1 MEKLIEFTGL
11 IAAPFTPMHKD
22 GSLNT
27 DLIPKYYEI
36 LERNGAGGAFIN
48 GSTGEGASLTMK
60 EKITQV
66 EIWSSCFRKK
76 ESVRIIN
83 LVGGTCYQE
92 CIELAIASK
101 ESGVSAIAIVAPYY
115 FKPSDAEILADFCA
129 RVGESVP
136 DLPVY
141 FYHIPSLTGVNLPMI
156 NLLKNISAKLPN
168 FAGIKFTNEDFMD
181 YQSCLDFEN
190 GKYDLLWGRDECMLS
205 ALILGAKGFVGCTY
219 NYASPLYHQLIAAFN
234 NNEIEGARI
243 LQQKSI
249 DMIALLD
256 KFGGIATGK
265 AYMKYI
271 GLDCGRFRLPV
282 RNMTEKS
289 YSDFIQAV
297 ELLDMK
303 YLFSEV

>member
-1 MEKLIEFTGL
+1 M
-11 IAAPFTPMHKD
+11 
-22 GSLNT
+22 
-27 DLIPKYYEI
+27 
-36 LERNGAGGAFIN
+36 
-48 GSTGEGASLTMK
+48 
-60 EKITQV
+60 
-66 EIWSSCFRKK
+66 
-76 ESVRIIN
+76 N

-92 CIELAIASK
+92 CIELAVASK
-101 ESGVSAIAIVAPYY
+101 ENGVSAIAIVAPYY
-115 FKPSDAEILADFCA
+115 FKPPDTEILANFCA

-136 DLPVY
+136 ELPVY

-156 NLLKNISAKLPN
+156 DLLKSISGKLSN
-168 FAGIKFTNEDFMD
+168 FAGIKFTKEDFMD
-181 YQSCLDFEN
+181 YLSCLDFEN

-205 ALILGAKGFVGCTY
+205 ALILGAKGFVGSTY